1 MIAWWSYALR
11 RPSSSQVCWTRN
23 DDVQPVLAFPG
34 RACRWACRCGSQLT
48 VTPLGIRRN
57 KSRVAHIPG
66 TTAAGRLQYVAGLLS
81 SCVRACNTSPS
92 VPAPPQI
99 CDCEH
104 TCCATGFVWAD
115 CHGGQMGSGHTWHHQ
130 DMADPAFRM
139 CLDLRRQ
146 EFRGMEARPSMGA
159 ISRHSRI
166 LRRSKLASHS
176 TTHSGMPN
184 RHSTA
189 CCSHFLG
196 SGRELLPGES
206 VGQGSTA
213 SLASALRLCF
223 DRATAQEA
231 DDVRVPSGETQGY
244 VFFLSSLVLPRGDPC
259 MVCSVYED
267 RCQIYHNA
275 STQAT
280 KHIN

>member
-11 RPSSSQVCWTRN
+11 QPPSSQVCWTRN
-23 DDVQPVLAFPG
+23 DDVEPVLAFPG

-115 CHGGQMGSGHTWHHQ
+115 CHGGQMRWGHTWHHQ

-146 EFRGMEARPSMGA
+146 EFRGMEARPSMGGHQPA
-159 ISRHSRI
+159 LQDPATVKISQPLNNSLWDAKQAQHCLLLAFPGKWEGALAGRVGRTRFGSFPGKRI
-166 LRRSKLASHS
+166 EVVFR
-176 TTHSGMPN
+176 
-184 RHSTA
+184 
-189 CCSHFLG
+189 
-196 SGRELLPGES
+196 
-206 VGQGSTA
+206 
-213 SLASALRLCF
+213 
-223 DRATAQEA
+223 
-231 DDVRVPSGETQGY
+231 PSN
-244 VFFLSSLVLPRGDPC
+244 SPRG
-259 MVCSVYED
+259 
-267 RCQIYHNA
+267 
-275 STQAT
+275 
-280 KHIN
+280 